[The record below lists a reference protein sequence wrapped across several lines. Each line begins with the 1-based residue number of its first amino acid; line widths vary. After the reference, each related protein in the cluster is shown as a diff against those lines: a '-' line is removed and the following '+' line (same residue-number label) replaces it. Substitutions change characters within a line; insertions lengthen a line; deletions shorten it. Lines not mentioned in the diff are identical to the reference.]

1 MKCVSFSTRH
11 STTQVLSIYSSVI
24 IIYKSSSSCWASFA
38 KVLEVCFFESP
49 RPSIAAKT
57 ADSSFLKNHDEKK
70 ILFKYNLYDIIL
82 VLILNTLGAGRI
94 YA

>member
-70 ILFKYNLYDIIL
+70 ILFKYKL
-82 VLILNTLGAGRI
+82 
-94 YA
+94 